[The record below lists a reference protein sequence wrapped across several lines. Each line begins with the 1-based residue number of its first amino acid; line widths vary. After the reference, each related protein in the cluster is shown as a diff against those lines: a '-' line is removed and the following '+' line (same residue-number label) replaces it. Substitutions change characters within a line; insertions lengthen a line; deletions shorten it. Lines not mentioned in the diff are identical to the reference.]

1 MLCSPADRRGEGHLP
16 ALSAHQKRKAQAS
29 SLTVLSKVLMSTGKL
44 LPQPLAEMN
53 TQLKN
58 KDFNVKTLWKQPPKK
73 KGGGLGGKEEAEL
86 HSIMV
91 E

>member
-1 MLCSPADRRGEGHLP
+1 
-16 ALSAHQKRKAQAS
+16 
-29 SLTVLSKVLMSTGKL
+29 MSTGKL
-44 LPQPLAEMN
+44 LPQHLAETN

-73 KGGGLGGKEEAEL
+73 EGGGGGLGGKEEAEL